1 LHVAKQI
8 VKHILL
14 YDPAQQ
20 QSALKRPEITPKP
33 FDDGLN
39 HS

>member
-1 LHVAKQI
+1 VAKQI
-8 VKHILL
+8 VKHILP

-20 QSALKRPEITPKP
+20 QSALKRSEITPKP
-33 FDDGLN
+33 FDNGLN